1 MHHIVNA
8 VLLAKLIHG
17 ASTAQWQTIVVD
29 DDPAVRHS
37 LSRLIRQAGLNVETF
52 ASADEFLSTFRSD
65 GPACLVLDVRM
76 PGMDGF
82 ELRSKLLERNAH
94 IPTIII
100 TGHADVPMA
109 VRAMRSG
116 VVDFVEKPFR
126 GPQLL
131 ERIHQAIDLDRRQRK
146 HAEDNSEQ
154 ASRFAALTPRERE
167 ILTHV
172 VAGQSNKMIAADLGI
187 SQRTVE
193 VHRARV
199 MQKMGVDSLAELVRF
214 TDRVSPEHR
223 DN

>member
-1 MHHIVNA
+1 MA
-8 VLLAKLIHG
+8 D
-17 ASTAQWQTIVVD
+17 STVFVVD

-37 LSRLIRQAGLNVETF
+37 LSRLIRQAGLNVKTF
-52 ASADEFLSTFRSD
+52 ASADEFLGTYRSD
-65 GPACLVLDVRM
+65 GPACLILDVRM

-82 ELRSKLLERNAH
+82 DLRSKLLESNTH

-131 ERIHQAIDLDRRQRK
+131 ERIHQAIDLDRRQRR

-154 ASRFAALTPRERE
+154 ASRLAALTPRERE
-167 ILTHV
+167 ILTQV
-172 VAGQSNKMIAADLGI
+172 VAGKSNKMIAADLGI

-199 MQKMGVDSLAELVRF
+199 MRKMRVDSLAELVRF
-214 TDRVSPEHR
+214 ADRASPEHR
-223 DN
+223 GS

>member
-1 MHHIVNA
+1 MADPTVF
-8 VLLAKLIHG
+8 
-17 ASTAQWQTIVVD
+17 VVD
-29 DDPAVRHS
+29 DDPSVRHS

-52 ASADEFLSTFRSD
+52 ASADEFLSMYRSD

-82 ELRSKLLERNAH
+82 ELRTKMLESNTH

-214 TDRVSPEHR
+214 ADRVSPEHR
-223 DN
+223 GN

>member
-1 MHHIVNA
+1 MADSMVF
-8 VLLAKLIHG
+8 
-17 ASTAQWQTIVVD
+17 VVD
-29 DDPAVRHS
+29 DDPAIRHS
-37 LSRLIRQAGLNVETF
+37 LSRLIRQAGLDVETF
-52 ASADEFLSTFRSD
+52 ASADDFLGTYRSD

-82 ELRSKLLERNAH
+82 DLRSRLLESNTH

-131 ERIHQAIDLDRRQRK
+131 ERIRLAIDLDRHQRR
-146 HAEDNSEQ
+146 HAKESSEQ
-154 ASRFAALTPRERE
+154 ASRLAALTPRERE

-172 VAGQSNKMIAADLGI
+172 VAGKSNKMIAATLGI

-199 MQKMGVDSLAELVRF
+199 MQKTRVDSLAELVRF
-214 TDRVSPEHR
+214 VERVSPEQR
-223 DN
+223 GN

>member
-1 MHHIVNA
+1 MADPTVF
-8 VLLAKLIHG
+8 
-17 ASTAQWQTIVVD
+17 VVD

-37 LSRLIRQAGLNVETF
+37 LSRLIRQAGLDVKTF
-52 ASADEFLSTFRSD
+52 ASADEFLSMYRSD
-65 GPACLVLDVRM
+65 GPACLVLDIRM

-82 ELRSKLLERNAH
+82 ELRTKLLESNTH

-167 ILTHV
+167 ILAHV

-214 TDRVSPEHR
+214 ADRVSPEHR
-223 DN
+223 GN

>member
-1 MHHIVNA
+1 MADPTVF
-8 VLLAKLIHG
+8 
-17 ASTAQWQTIVVD
+17 VVD
-29 DDPAVRHS
+29 DDPSVRHS
-37 LSRLIRQAGLNVETF
+37 LSRLIRQAGLDVKTF
-52 ASADEFLSTFRSD
+52 ASADEFLSMYRSD

-82 ELRSKLLERNAH
+82 ELRTKMLESNTH

-214 TDRVSPEHR
+214 ADRVSPEHR
-223 DN
+223 GN